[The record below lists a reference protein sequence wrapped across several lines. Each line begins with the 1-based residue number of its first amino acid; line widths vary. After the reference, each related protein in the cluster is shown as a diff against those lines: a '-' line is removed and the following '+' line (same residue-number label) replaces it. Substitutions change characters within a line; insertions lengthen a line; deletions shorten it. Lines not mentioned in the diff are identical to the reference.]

1 MLREIR
7 PGELGE
13 YLNAI
18 IIILD
23 QGKAYTLERYLADSG
38 CRILMDG
45 KPERVGKVT
54 DELPEPEVSEEQEP
68 EQHRKRGK
76 RKQDHA
82 NEKKMTS
89 EAEEK
94 IMKAWN
100 RGERTAKEI
109 QQMTGYSLP
118 TIYKYIPRTP
128 NG

>member
-13 YLNAI
+13 YLNAVI
-18 IIILD
+18 IVLD
-23 QGKAYTLERYLADSG
+23 QGKAYTLQRYLAG
-38 CRILMDG
+38 HNCRILIDAG
-45 KPERVGKVT
+45 IEAVP
-54 DELPEPEVSEEQEP
+54 DDQEP
-68 EQHRKRGK
+68 EQPRKRGK

-118 TIYKYIPRTP
+118 TIYKYIPRTK